1 MINNPRRMIVIVATI
16 VVTGLAAGWFIRG
29 RGPAT
34 LPVVAPIPA
43 PGFAGSDSCASCHAE
58 QHSLWR
64 NSQHALAMQEATPAT
79 ILGDTRD
86 TAVADVDFRYTFGI
100 APLQQYLV
108 PQPGGRLQ
116 AFGIAW
122 DSRPAADGGQHW
134 FDLYPG
140 QDLKPGNPLHWTGI
154 DQTWNYQCADCHST
168 NLRKNYNSETDEY
181 QTTWSEISVGCEACH
196 GPASNHI
203 DWANKAGGWRASEE
217 SKGLT
222 VDLNERRDIS
232 WITTATGSATR
243 SAPRTEDREI
253 GTCAHCHAR
262 RGQYADD
269 IHAGD
274 DWLDAFR
281 PALLDPGL
289 YHADGQQ
296 RDEVYTWGS
305 FVQSR
310 MYAAGVTCADC
321 HEPHSGQLRA
331 PGNAV
336 CAQCHLPAVFDTA
349 DHHHHSA
356 DSPGAQCTSC
366 HMPATTY
373 MVVDPR
379 RDHSLRIPRP
389 DRSVTIGTPNA
400 CNDCHK
406 DRKPRWAAD
415 AVRGWFLQ
423 PKPGYQTFA
432 EAFAIADEGNP
443 AAVGPLLDL
452 AEDRTLAPLVRASAI
467 ARAARF
473 PEAAEANA
481 VARALGDRD
490 ALVRSA
496 AAEALGNARA
506 ATRANRL
513 TGMLGDP
520 VRLVR
525 MAAARALAGEPE
537 GFLPAGARNGFT
549 AALDEW
555 IAAQRFNADRPESLT
570 NLGTLYLERGEIDEA
585 TSSFNQAMKLDPTF
599 IQASANLADVHRA
612 RGDEAGAEQVLRD
625 ALTRNPDA
633 AALHHALGLSL
644 IRQGRTADALVALE
658 KARRLAPEDPRF
670 AFVYAVALHDTGNAG
685 AAISNLREA
694 LNRHPYDRDMLAA
707 LAAYEREPD

>member
-1 MINNPRRMIVIVATI
+1 MISNHRRTIVIVAAI
-16 VVTGLAAGWFIRG
+16 VAAAVVAGWFVRG
-29 RGPAT
+29 RGPAAP
-34 LPVVAPIPA
+34 PVAAAEPE
-43 PGFAGSDSCASCHAE
+43 FAGSDSCAGCHAE
-58 QHSLWR
+58 QHTLWR
-64 NSQHALAMQEATPAT
+64 NSQHALAMQEATAAT
-79 ILGDTRD
+79 ILGNTGDP
-86 TAVADVDFRYTFGI
+86 AVADFDLRYTFGI

-108 PQPGGRLQ
+108 PLPGGRLQ
-116 AFGIAW
+116 ALGMAW
-122 DSRPAADGGQHW
+122 DSRPAENGGQRW

-140 QDLKPGNPLHWTGI
+140 QQLEPGNPLHWTGI

-168 NLRKNYNSETDEY
+168 NLRKNYDSETSEY
-181 QTTWSEISVGCEACH
+181 KTTWSEISVGCEACH

-203 DWANKAGGWRASEE
+203 SWAQKSDGWRNFEE

-222 VDLNERRDIS
+222 VALNERREIA

-243 SAPRTEDREI
+243 SAPRTEAREI
-253 GTCAHCHAR
+253 ETCAHCHAR
-262 RGQYADD
+262 RGQYADT

-274 DWLDAFR
+274 NWLNGFR

-289 YHADGQQ
+289 YYADGQQ

-321 HEPHSGQLRA
+321 HEPHSGKLRA
-331 PGNAV
+331 AGNAV
-336 CAQCHLPAVFDTA
+336 CAQCHEPAVFDA
-349 DHHHHSA
+349 ASHHHHPA
-356 DSPGAQCTSC
+356 DSARALCTSC

-406 DRKPRWAAD
+406 DRDARWAAE
-415 AVRGWFLQ
+415 AVLDWYPQR
-423 PKPGYQTFA
+423 KPGYQTFA

-452 AEDRTLAPLVRASAI
+452 ADDRTQAALVRASAI
-467 ARAARF
+467 ARTARF
-473 PEAAEANA
+473 PEAADAEA

-490 ALVRSA
+490 ALLRSA
-496 AAEALGNARA
+496 AAEAIGNAGA

-513 TGMLGDP
+513 TGILGDP

-537 GFLPAGARNGFT
+537 GFLPAGARSRFT

-555 IAAQRFNADRPESLT
+555 IAAQRFNADRPEALT
-570 NLGTLYLERGEIDEA
+570 NLGALYLERGAIDDAA
-585 TSSFNQAMKLDPTF
+585 TLFSQAIKLDPTF
-599 IQASANLADVHRA
+599 IQATVNLADVHRA
-612 RGDEAGAEQVLRD
+612 RGDEAGAEQALRD

-633 AALHHALGLSL
+633 AAVHHALGLSL
-644 IRQGRTADALVALE
+644 IRQGRTADALAAL
-658 KARRLAPEDPRF
+658 KDAQRLEPMNARF
-670 AFVYAVALHDTGNAG
+670 AFVYAVALHDTGKQA

-707 LAAYEREPD
+707 LAAYEREPR

>member
-1 MINNPRRMIVIVATI
+1 
-16 VVTGLAAGWFIRG
+16 
-29 RGPAT
+29 
-34 LPVVAPIPA
+34 
-43 PGFAGSDSCASCHAE
+43 
-58 QHSLWR
+58 
-64 NSQHALAMQEATPAT
+64 MQEATPAT
-79 ILGDTRD
+79 ILGDTGD
-86 TAVADVDFRYTFGI
+86 PAVADFNFRYTFGI
-100 APLQQYLV
+100 SPLQQYLV
-108 PQPGGRLQ
+108 PLPGGRLQ

-122 DSRPAADGGQHW
+122 DSRPAENGGQHW

-140 QDLKPGNPLHWTGI
+140 QDLEPGDPLHWTGI

-168 NLRKNYNSETDEY
+168 NLRKNYDSEAGEY

-196 GPASNHI
+196 GPASRHI
-203 DWANKAGGWRASEE
+203 NWANKAAGWRDFGDSR
-217 SKGLT
+217 GLT
-222 VDLNERRDIS
+222 VALDERRGIT
-232 WITTATGSATR
+232 WIATATGSATR
-243 SAPRTEDREI
+243 SAPRVEDREI

-274 DWLDAFR
+274 NWLDAFR

-321 HEPHSGQLRA
+321 HDPHSGQLRA

-336 CAQCHLPAVFDTA
+336 CAQCHLPAIFDTTV
-349 DHHHHSA
+349 HHHHSP

-373 MVVDPR
+373 MIVDPR

-400 CNDCHK
+400 CNDCHR
-406 DRKPRWAAD
+406 DREPQWAAD
-415 AVRGWFLQ
+415 AIRGWFLQ
-423 PKPGYQTFA
+423 PRPGYQTFA
-432 EAFAIADEGNP
+432 EAFAMADQGSP

-452 AEDRTLAPLVRASAI
+452 ADDPKQAALVRASAI
-467 ARAARF
+467 ARAASFR
-473 PEAAEANA
+473 EATGAGA
-481 VARALGDRD
+481 VVRALGDGD

-496 AAEALGNARA
+496 AVEALGNADA

-537 GFLPAGARNGFT
+537 SLLPAEARSRFT

-570 NLGTLYLERGEIDEA
+570 NLGALYLERGAVDEA
-585 TSSFNQAMKLDPTF
+585 AALFSQAIKLDPTF
-599 IQASANLADVHRA
+599 IQASVNLADVRRA
-612 RGDEAGAEQVLRD
+612 RGDEAGAEQTLRE
-625 ALTRNPDA
+625 ALMRNPDA

-644 IRQGRTADALVALE
+644 IRQGRTADALAAL
-658 KARRLAPEDPRF
+658 KDAQRLEPGHARF
-670 AFVYAVALHDTGNAG
+670 AFVYAVALHDTGKPA
-685 AAISNLREA
+685 AAISSLRGA
-694 LNRHPYDRDMLAA
+694 LRRHPYDRDMLAA
-707 LAAYEREPD
+707 LAAYEREPR